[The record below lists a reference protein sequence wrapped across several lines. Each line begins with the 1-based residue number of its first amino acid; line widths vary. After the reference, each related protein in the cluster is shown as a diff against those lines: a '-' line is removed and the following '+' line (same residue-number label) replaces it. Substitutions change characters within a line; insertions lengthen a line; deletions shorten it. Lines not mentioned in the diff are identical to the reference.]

1 MYIGAAPAEGIYLV
15 IGRIATA
22 FWFAFFF
29 ILAPLV
35 SIVENP
41 LPMPESIHEFAN
53 WKKQGKI
60 KTINIFSK

>member
-35 SIVENP
+35 SIVEKP
-41 LPMPESIHEFAN
+41 LPMPESIHEFEN

>member
-1 MYIGAAPAEGIYLV
+1 MYIGGAPAEGIYLL

-35 SIVENP
+35 SLVEKP
-41 LPMPESIHEFAN
+41 LPMPQSIHEFED

-60 KTINIFSK
+60 KVFQFFGK